1 MRPLYF
7 RKENFSPYILTSVGQ
22 EAMLEVRREVST
34 TVSTALLLSKV
45 SRPALFP
52 FYFSGITLLN
62 VFDSPVEEL
71 IQSGFLL

>member
-1 MRPLYF
+1 MRPLHF
-7 RKENFSPYILTSVGQ
+7 RKEKFSPYILTSVHQ
-22 EAMLEVRREVST
+22 EAMLEVRLEVST

-52 FYFSGITLLN
+52 FYFSSITLLN
-62 VFDSPVEEL
+62 VFDSPVEGL